1 MADLK
6 LDRWNGSLAYLHFGK
21 VEWIHCRSTVGADGK
36 DPL

>member
-6 LDRWNGSLAYLHFGK
+6 LDRWNGSLVYLHLGQ
-21 VEWIHCRSTVGADGK
+21 VEWIHVRSTVGADGK